1 MTPENPPPDFASWNP
16 ENLVRFAEEAAA
28 EMLRQNEIIRQL
40 KDDLRVAIDNYRK
53 EINRVGKT
61 D

>member
-1 MTPENPPPDFASWNP
+1 MTPENLPDFASWNP

-40 KDDLRVAIDNYRK
+40 RDDLRVAIDNYRK

>member
-1 MTPENPPPDFASWNP
+1 MTPENLPDFASWKP

-40 KDDLRVAIDNYRK
+40 RDDLRVAIDNYRK

>member
-1 MTPENPPPDFASWNP
+1 MTPENLPDFASWNP